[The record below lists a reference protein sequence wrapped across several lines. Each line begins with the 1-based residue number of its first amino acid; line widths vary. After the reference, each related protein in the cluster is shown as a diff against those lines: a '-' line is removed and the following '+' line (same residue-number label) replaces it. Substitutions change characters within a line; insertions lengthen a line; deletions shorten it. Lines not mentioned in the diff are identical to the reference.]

1 MNFFKNLQF
10 QYKLLVLFSAI
21 LILFISGFVL
31 VFSQITSVSEG
42 VKKLNERSHLTVV
55 VTEIET
61 LINESYIGALNF
73 DRTGQFDQGRHD
85 QISQQLANNFM
96 IIEEQII
103 TETQWELY
111 EEIIENHT
119 RLEDYIQKIV
129 NSRAQTDEDK
139 MERVSNITQV
149 NRHRILIE
157 INSEKLI
164 TIVTEQMKIAGE
176 EVNSSITKTIYILLL
191 SLVTAIISG
200 GTTISLFSKDITRR
214 LNQIV
219 VMAENISQGNLNV
232 SKIKDYSKDE
242 IGRLTASINGMSDGL
257 KTLVQKIALTSQQ
270 VAASSEQLTAT
281 STESGKVTEQ
291 ITQAIQ
297 LVAEGAENQLLST
310 NSATEIA
317 DEVNRSMSEI
327 KENVQA
333 VSISSLETVNTA
345 TNGNVAIE
353 KTIDQINLIADKNE
367 ITSMQIEKLD
377 NKSSEI
383 EQIVSLITAV
393 SNQTNLLALN
403 AAIEAARA
411 GEHGKGFAVVADE
424 VRKLAVQSG
433 KAAGKINQ
441 LVRGIQTDIQESVD
455 SIEEGRFAVKE
466 GITIVANAGEI
477 FANIKNSVTNVTKQ
491 INHITTIV
499 NKVSLGTEH
508 MNKEIIETTKIAKES
523 TGYTQT
529 VAASAEEQLSSMQE
543 IIFSANSLSEMA
555 DELHNTVS
563 NFKID

>member
-10 QYKLLVLFSAI
+10 QYKLLIIFSSI

-73 DRTGQFDQGRHD
+73 DRTGQFDQGRD
-85 QISQQLANNFM
+85 DLISEQLVNNFM

-103 TETQWELY
+103 TETQSDLY

-119 RLEDYIQKIV
+119 KLKDYLQKIV

-139 MERVSNITQV
+139 IERISDITQV

-164 TIVTEQMKIAGE
+164 AIVTEQMQIAEE
-176 EVNSSITKTIYILLL
+176 EVNSSITKTIFILLL
-191 SLVTAIISG
+191 SLVIAIISG
-200 GTTISLFSKDITRR
+200 GITISLFSKGITRR
-214 LNQIV
+214 LNRIV
-219 VMAENISQGNLNV
+219 VMAENISKGNLNV
-232 SKIKDYSKDE
+232 AKIKDYSKDE
-242 IGRLTASINGMSDGL
+242 IGKLTASINGMSDGL

-270 VAASSEQLTAT
+270 VAAASEQLTAT
-281 STESGKVTEQ
+281 STESGNVSEQ

-327 KENVQA
+327 KENVRA

-383 EQIVSLITAV
+383 EQIVSLITTV
-393 SNQTNLLALN
+393 SKQTNLLALN

-424 VRKLAVQSG
+424 VRKLAEQSG

-466 GITIVANAGEI
+466 GIAFVANAGEI